1 MTSGQIP
8 EKKLNSVREL
18 EELVKS
24 RKTILIC
31 SIKNIPAS
39 QFQII
44 SKNLRG
50 KAIIKVPKKNIIFRA
65 LDSSE
70 GEAGIIKER
79 IKENFAVLFSDLDSF
94 ELALELVRN
103 KTPAGAKA
111 GQDAPDDVEIPAGPT
126 DLMPGPAISE
136 LGALGIPTQIQEGKI
151 AIKSSTVIVKQGEKI
166 SETAASIMNKL
177 EIKPFSIGFEPLAA
191 FDTHENKLYS
201 DVKVDQEQT
210 LELLKEAFGRALPF
224 AVEIGHVSDDTIKFL
239 LAKAASHET
248 ALGKLVENSGDE
260 GEAVEEKKEEAESG
274 EGKPEDE
281 TKRDENQSQQK
292 PELSSEENK

>member
-65 LDSSE
+65 LDSS
-70 GEAGIIKER
+70 GEEVGIIKER

-151 AIKSSTVIVKQGEKI
+151 AIKSSTVIVKRGEKI

-191 FDTHENKLYS
+191 FDTHEKKLYS

-210 LELLKEAFGRALPF
+210 LEQLKEAFGRALPF
-224 AVEIGHVSDDTIKFL
+224 AVEIGYVSDDTIKFL
-239 LAKAASHET
+239 LTKAAGHESV
-248 ALGKLVENSGDE
+248 LGKLVENSGNE
-260 GEAVEEKKEEAESG
+260 EVREEKREEAESD
-274 EGKPEDE
+274 EGKSEDE
-281 TKRDENQSQQK
+281 TKQDENQSQQK

>member
-1 MTSGQIP
+1 MTSRQIP
-8 EKKLNSVREL
+8 EKKLNSVRDL
-18 EELVKS
+18 EELVKNK
-24 RKTILIC
+24 KTILIC

-50 KAIIKVPKKNIIFRA
+50 KAIIKVPKKNVIFRA
-65 LDSSE
+65 LDSSG
-70 GEAGIIKER
+70 GEAGIIKEQVR
-79 IKENFAVLFSDLDSF
+79 ENFAVLFSDLDSF
-94 ELALELVRN
+94 ELALELVKN

-111 GQDAPDDVEIPAGPT
+111 GQDAPEDVEIPAGPT

-151 AIKSSTVIVKQGEKI
+151 AIKSPTVIVKQGEKI

-177 EIKPFSIGFEPLAA
+177 EIRPFSIGFEPLAA

-239 LAKAASHET
+239 LAKAAGHEN
-248 ALGKLVENSGDE
+248 ALGKLVENPGNE
-260 GEAVEEKKEEAESG
+260 EAGEEKREEEKSG
-274 EGKPEDE
+274 EEKPDDE
-281 TKRDENQSQQK
+281 AKQDENQSQQK
-292 PELSSEENK
+292 PEHSSEENK